1 MLNTLT
7 KAAVIIIGLG
17 TTATAGTI
25 TGPVT
30 HVRDGDTIEVSGQA
44 VRLQGLTCDEA
55 GTALGDRA
63 TRAMRFL
70 VQGQVVTCDLT
81 GAKTYDRAVGRCQ
94 LSSGLDLG
102 KALIA
107 EGLCGRCDRYDSDG
121 FYADLQARVGE
132 YSGRMPKYCK

>member
-17 TTATAGTI
+17 TTASAGTI

-30 HVRDGDTIEVSGQA
+30 HVRDGDTIEVNGQA
-44 VRLQGLTCDEA
+44 VRLQGLTCDET

-70 VQGQVVTCDLT
+70 VQDQVVTCELT

-94 LSSGLDLG
+94 LGSGLDLG
-102 KALIA
+102 KALIV
-107 EGLCGRCDRYDSDG
+107 EGLCGRCARYDRDG
-121 FYADLQARVGE
+121 FYSDIQARVGK
-132 YSGRMPKYCK
+132 YRGYMPKYCK